1 MNTVAGGGVEFAALM
16 LAVAMVAAVIAR
28 AARGAR
34 RHVLQELCRQVG
46 RPERYDQINDSSEAI
61 AFFASTVVVVATVAA
76 TVAVS
81 GWASRWTSPTAGRAA
96 AIAATAGWT
105 GIVWVALVVV
115 PVVVTRAA
123 GPWIMVAS
131 WPAFRPLVG
140 LLGPLVS
147 SLARASK
154 LLGRRIY
161 ASSQAGVAA
170 IGSELKMAVDE
181 AHREGRLEAGA
192 RAMLEGVIDLD
203 DVRVGGIMTTRTGMV
218 TIPLSMPWEE
228 IVRVVSESGHT
239 RIPVWDKSPDD
250 VVGILH
256 SRELLVELCKPAAER
271 RTELRPLLRPP
282 YFVPE
287 SKSVL
292 KLLREFQRTCTH
304 LAVVTDEFGGVAG
317 LVTIEDALEEI
328 VGEIADEHDD
338 AVSDGIRTLSP
349 DSCEV
354 RAQVPISELNER
366 MGLRLPEETDFETV
380 GGFVFHHAGRI
391 PQPGERIEVDGVV
404 VEVLSATRNRIDWV
418 RVERR
423 RGDGDPG

>member
-1 MNTVAGGGVEFAALM
+1 MNTAASGGVEFAALM
-16 LAVAMVAAVIAR
+16 LAVAMIAAVIAR

-46 RPERYDQINDSSEAI
+46 RPERYDQINDSSETI
-61 AFFASTVVVVATVAA
+61 AFFAATVVVVTTVAA
-76 TVAVS
+76 TVSVA
-81 GWASRWTSPTAGRAA
+81 GWASAWQAETAWPAA
-96 AIAATAGWT
+96 AIGATAAWT
-105 GIVWVALVVV
+105 GLVWLALVVV

-123 GPWIMVAS
+123 GPWIMIAS
-131 WPAFRPLVG
+131 WPVFRPLVG

-147 SLARASK
+147 ALARASK
-154 LLGRRIY
+154 LLGRRLD
-161 ASSQAGVAA
+161 ASSQAAEA
-170 IGSELKMAVDE
+170 PIGSELKMVVDE

-203 DVRVGGIMTTRTGMV
+203 EVRVGGIMTTRTGMV
-218 TIPLSMPWEE
+218 TIPLSMPWDE

-304 LAVVTDEFGGVAG
+304 LAVVTDEYGGVAG

-354 RAQVPISELNER
+354 RAQVRISELNER

-391 PQPGERIEVDGVV
+391 PQAGERIEVDGVV
-404 VEVLSATRNRIDWV
+404 MEVLSATRSRIDWV

>member
-1 MNTVAGGGVEFAALM
+1 MNTAAGGGVEFAALM
-16 LAVAMVAAVIAR
+16 LSLAMVAAVIAR

-34 RHVLQELCRQVG
+34 RHSLQELCRQVG

-61 AFFASTVVVVATVAA
+61 AFFASTVVVVTTVAA

-81 GWASRWTSPTAGRAA
+81 GWASKWTAPTAGRAA

-154 LLGRRIY
+154 LLGRRLD
-161 ASSQAGVAA
+161 ASSQAGEAA
-170 IGSELKMAVDE
+170 IGSELKMVVDE

-203 DVRVGGIMTTRTGMV
+203 EVRVGGIMTTRTGMV

-256 SRELLVELCKPAAER
+256 SRELLVELCKPSAER

-404 VEVLSATRNRIDWV
+404 VEVLSATRSRIDWV

-423 RGDGDPG
+423 RSDGDPG